1 MSAERVLIDT
11 NILVYA
17 TDSASPRCPAA
28 SALLAASTS
37 GSFLGCVAP
46 QILLE
51 FVSVVTNARRVASVR
66 TPADAWSAAD
76 SFAQAFTMLIPPAN
90 LFARVS
96 SLGTMLGTRAQD
108 VFDLAIAVTALESD
122 VRTIYSY
129 DSTVFSRV
137 PGVTVREPV
146 AVFR

>member
-11 NILVYA
+11 NVLVYA

-28 SALLAASTS
+28 SA
-37 GSFLGCVAP
+37 
-46 QILLE
+46 
-51 FVSVVTNARRVASVR
+51 
-66 TPADAWSAAD
+66 
-76 SFAQAFTMLIPPAN
+76 N
-90 LFARVS
+90 LVARVS

>member
-11 NILVYA
+11 NVLVYA
-17 TDSASPRCPAA
+17 TDSASPHCPAA
-28 SALLAASTS
+28 SAILAAAAS

-51 FVSVVTNARRVASVR
+51 FVSVVTNPRRVVSVLA
-66 TPADAWSAAD
+66 PADAWSAAD
-76 SFAQAFTMLIPPAN
+76 SFTRAFTMLTPPAD

-96 SLGTMLGTRAQD
+96 ALGRTLGTRAQD

-122 VRTIYSY
+122 VRAIYSY

-137 PGVTVREPV
+137 PGMTVREPT
-146 AVFR
+146 AV